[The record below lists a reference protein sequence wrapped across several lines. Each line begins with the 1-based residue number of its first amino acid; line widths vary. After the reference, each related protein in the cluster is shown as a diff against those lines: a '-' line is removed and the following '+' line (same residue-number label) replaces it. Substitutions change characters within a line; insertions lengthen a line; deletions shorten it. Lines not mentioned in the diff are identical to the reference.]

1 MENTPTKREEV
12 LKVLEMMEQGKID
25 QDRGLSLIAMLEGKD
40 IIGGV
45 HGVVRDGNPQRKR
58 WGWVGGLLGAISFI
72 AFIYGLFF
80 YLPVH
85 AEYNNMLLVYGLV
98 ALIILCGALIAVSA
112 ISVGRLAV
120 KKHG

>member
-12 LKVLEMMEQGKID
+12 LKVLEMIEQGKIE
-25 QDRGLSLIAMLEGKD
+25 QDKGLSLIAMLEGKD

-45 HGVVRDGNPQRKR
+45 NGVVRDGNPHRKR
-58 WGWVGGLLGAISFI
+58 WGWIGGLLGAALLV
-72 AFIYGLFF
+72 AFVYGLFF
-80 YLPVH
+80 YLPLH
-85 AEYNNMLLVYGLV
+85 AEYDKMLLVYGLV
-98 ALIILCGALIAVSA
+98 ALVILCGALIAVSA